1 MKLNGE
7 KIAKLYMNC
16 NVIDMHAKFCA
27 QSTYKVSYSTFA
39 KYRPRYCVV
48 PQITQRNTCAC
59 ITHENFSLLVSALHR
74 MKIITE
80 NTSEKIIKSLVCDNR
95 TEKCLSRSC
104 DFCKHKEIEIN
115 FSHVDVRSQMY
126 FMKWVLSLEERISE
140 KTKKPITVKITSKN
154 KITCA
159 IEEAIKL
166 LEQQI
171 IPFRAHEFKIFHQK
185 QFTKTLLNNLNAD
198 ELVVLIDFSE
208 NYSCKYGTEVQ
219 SVYFGASRTQCTLHT
234 GMLYGQNFSQGFATI
249 SQSLR
254 YDPAAITAHLK

>member
-1 MKLNGE
+1 
-7 KIAKLYMNC
+7 
-16 NVIDMHAKFCA
+16 
-27 QSTYKVSYSTFA
+27 
-39 KYRPRYCVV
+39 
-48 PQITQRNTCAC
+48 
-59 ITHENFSLLVSALHR
+59 
-74 MKIITE
+74 
-80 NTSEKIIKSLVCDNR
+80 
-95 TEKCLSRSC
+95 
-104 DFCKHKEIEIN
+104 
-115 FSHVDVRSQMY
+115 MY
-126 FMKWVLSLEERISE
+126 FMKWVLSLEEKISE
-140 KTKKPITVKITSKN
+140 TTKKPINVKITSKN